1 MPISSLSWTE
11 IWDFLKSHYDV
22 IDDVIIT
29 KIMVFDT
36 ICYDDQDS
44 VYKYKPAFHFATTQY
59 GHQMR
64 FLILE
69 IESETEFLA
78 AVIT

>member
-29 KIMVFDT
+29 KIIVLDT
-36 ICYDDQDS
+36 IYYGDQDS
-44 VYKYKPAFHFATTQY
+44 VYISKPSFHFATTQY
-59 GHQMR
+59 GHQLR
-64 FLILE
+64 FRILE
-69 IESETEFLA
+69 IKSETESWLLL
-78 AVIT
+78 